1 MSEQS
6 MTRQSMTGSHTT
18 GRSLQLRGI
27 EVYYNRV
34 RALRDVNIDVHEGEI
49 VSLLGNNGAG
59 KTSTLSLISGLVRAR
74 AGTMTWG
81 DMDLT
86 KMQPWDLVAA
96 GVLHIPEGRRIFS
109 TMTVHENLQLGGYLV
124 KDHAAVQER
133 IDYSYELMPRLAE
146 RRNQQ
151 GGTLS
156 GGEQQMLA
164 LGRALVGGPK
174 LLLLDEPSMGL
185 APLIVKQ
192 VMEIIQEVNKQ
203 GTTVLLVEQNA
214 RAALKIADRAYVLES
229 GMVTMSGSAAEL
241 AANPAV
247 IEAYLGK

>member
-1 MSEQS
+1 MRL
-6 MTRQSMTGSHTT
+6 TLDKVDLFYH
-18 GRSLQLRGI
+18 
-27 EVYYNRV
+27 RV
-34 RALRDVNIDVHEGEI
+34 HALRELSLVVDEGEI

-74 AGTMTWG
+74 SGAVTWG
-81 DMDLT
+81 EHDLT
-86 KMQPWDLVAA
+86 RMHPWDMVGA
-96 GVLHIPEGRRIFS
+96 GLIHVPEGRRIFS
-109 TMTVHENLQLGGYLV
+109 TMSVHENLLLGGYLV
-124 KDHAAVQER
+124 DDPALVRERTDHAY
-133 IDYSYELMPRLAE
+133 DLMPRLAE

-164 LGRALVGGPK
+164 VGRALVGGPR

-192 VMEIIQEVNKQ
+192 VMEVIEAINAE

-214 RAALKIADRAYVLES
+214 RAALKIAHRAYVLES
-229 GMVTMSGSAAEL
+229 GRVTMEGSAAEL
-241 AANPAV
+241 AQDPKV
-247 IEAYLGK
+247 IEAYLGV

>member
-1 MSEQS
+1 MSK
-6 MTRQSMTGSHTT
+6 
-18 GRSLQLRGI
+18 LVIDNVDL
-27 EVYYNRV
+27 YYNRV
-34 RALRDVNIDVHEGEI
+34 HALRSLSLEVNEGEI

-59 KTSTLSLISGLVRAR
+59 KTSTLSMISGLVRAKN
-74 AGTMTWG
+74 GTVRWG

-86 KMQPWDLVAA
+86 KKQPWDMVEA

-109 TMTVHENLQLGGYLV
+109 TMTVHENLLLGGYLV
-124 KDHAAVQER
+124 KDQKLIKER
-133 IDYSYELMPRLAE
+133 ADYAYELMPRLLE

-185 APLIVKQ
+185 APLIVRQ
-192 VMEIIQEVNKQ
+192 VMDIIREVNKQ

-214 RAALKIADRAYVLES
+214 KAALKIADRAYVLES
-229 GMVTMSGSAAEL
+229 GRVTLSGPAAEL
-241 AANPAV
+241 AEDSRV
-247 IEAYLGK
+247 IEAYLGA